1 MRASTAPRMAEE
13 VLPPAF
19 YPVSLN
25 LVGRKCV
32 VIGASDDREAVEKD
46 HALREV
52 GADVVWI
59 KDFENLRDEDVADA
73 YFVISTPQEEP
84 LAKRLRALADTHK
97 FLLCAIDQPK
107 YGLVAMAAIV
117 KAGPARVAISTG
129 GVSPRVGGKLR
140 AALQGAFDET
150 FTRFLDCL
158 SNQRRRNKAVL
169 TESADRRATMMKAAE
184 GFEVAITFKYP
195 TWFTEEL
202 EEFAPR
208 VLPKKES

>member
-1 MRASTAPRMAEE
+1 MRARTAPRMAEE

-32 VIGASDDREAVEKD
+32 IVGAADDREAIEKD

-52 GADVVWI
+52 GADVTWI
-59 KDFENLRDEDVADA
+59 QDYENLRDEDVADA
-73 YFVISTPQEEP
+73 YFVIATPQEEP
-84 LAKRLRALADTHK
+84 IAIRLRALADRHK

-107 YGLVAMAAIV
+107 YGFVAMAAIV

-150 FTRFLDCL
+150 FERFLDCL

-169 TESADRRATMMKAAE
+169 TQSADRRSTMMKAAE
-184 GFEVAITFKYP
+184 GFEVDIAFRYP
-195 TWFTEEL
+195 AWFINEL
-202 EEFAPR
+202 EEFSPR
-208 VLPKKES
+208 VLPQKEH

>member
-1 MRASTAPRMAEE
+1 MRASAAPRMAEE

-32 VIGASDDREAVEKD
+32 IVGAADDREAVEKD

-52 GADVVWI
+52 GADVTWI
-59 KDFENLRDEDVADA
+59 QDYEHLRDEDVADA
-73 YFVISTPQEEP
+73 YFVIATPQEEP
-84 LAKRLRALADTHK
+84 IAIRLRTLADKHK

-107 YGLVAMAAIV
+107 YGFVAMAAIV
-117 KAGPARVAISTG
+117 KAGPARIAISTG

-140 AALQGAFDET
+140 AALQGALDET

-184 GFEVAITFKYP
+184 GFEVEVTIRYP
-195 TWFTEEL
+195 QWFTEEL
-202 EEFAPR
+202 KAFVPR
-208 VLPKKES
+208 LHPKKD